1 MSLKN
6 LALSHATHVN
16 RCNFLL
22 STEDLLAQDE
32 PFLLE
37 SMEFGGELLQ
47 DNQEQF
53 SKRYQNEKD
62 SFFGAGV
69 SSLKTD

>member
-1 MSLKN
+1 MPLMSI
-6 LALSHATHVN
+6 AATSSLSA
-16 RCNFLL
+16 
-22 STEDLLAQDE
+22 EDLLAQDE